1 MKNIFL
7 SFIFLVS
14 LSSKLE
20 AQPKNP
26 NQEVAILAAGCF
38 WCVQP
43 LYDKLK
49 DRGIIST
56 VVGYS
61 GGITENPTYEEVSS
75 GYSSHREVIRVVF
88 DPKKITYKE
97 ILEVF
102 WLNIDPFNAKGQ
114 FCDLGDQ
121 YVSAIYYTS
130 EEQRKV
136 AEKLKSLFKDEAK
149 TKAEFHTEILPAKKF
164 YPAEDYHQEFYKKNP
179 LRYKAYRLACGRDKR
194 LKEVWG
200 TK

>member
-7 SFIFLVS
+7 GLALILSF
-14 LSSKLE
+14 SSKLE
-20 AQPKNP
+20 AQSKVAT
-26 NQEVAILAAGCF
+26 QEVAILAAGCF
-38 WCVQP
+38 WCIQP
-43 LYDKLK
+43 TFDKLK
-49 DRGIIST
+49 DKGIIST

-88 DPKKITYKE
+88 DPTKLSYQQ

-136 AEKLKSLFKDEAK
+136 AEKLKSQFKNEAK
-149 TKAEFHTEILPAKKF
+149 TKAEFHTEVLPAKKF

-200 TK
+200 K